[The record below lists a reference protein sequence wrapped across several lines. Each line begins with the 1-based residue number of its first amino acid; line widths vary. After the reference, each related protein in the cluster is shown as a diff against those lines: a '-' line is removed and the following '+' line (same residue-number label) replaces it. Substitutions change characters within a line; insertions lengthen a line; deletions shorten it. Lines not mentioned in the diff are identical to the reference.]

1 MHQNTSKRRAHVG
14 APLRERAK
22 FFLRRHVY
30 HRAIRLKKRSDD
42 AYSTHLPI
50 LCALGANSQ
59 SKRVIEY
66 GSGLISTP
74 TFLNRSAFPRLES
87 LLSFENDSSW
97 YAAVVESIGYDARLE
112 LRLAEGP
119 MKDAVAAS
127 DLVGSRLVFVDDSG
141 EIGRAETII
150 AIAAS
155 RPIGIPIVIHDI
167 EQWRLFQAAKRF
179 DHMFRFDALSPQTG
193 VAWNGHWDLA
203 ELLPRMNRRIQ
214 RHSEKISAR
223 SVEEWASIFRGF
235 GVA

>member
-1 MHQNTSKRRAHVG
+1 VG
-14 APLRERAK
+14 APLRERAR

-30 HRAIRLKKRSDD
+30 YRAIRLKKRSED

-50 LCALGANSQ
+50 LCALGANILP
-59 SKRVIEY
+59 KRVVEY

-74 TFLNRSAFPRLES
+74 AFLNLSVFPRLES

-119 MKDAVAAS
+119 MKNAVAPS
-127 DLVGSRLVFVDDSG
+127 DLAGCGLVFVDDSD
-141 EIGRAETII
+141 EIGRAETIT
-150 AIAAS
+150 AIAAC
-155 RPIGIPIVIHDI
+155 RPVGVPIVIHDI
-167 EQWRLFQAAKRF
+167 EQWHLFQAAMRF

-193 VAWNGHWDLA
+193 VVWNGHWDLA

-214 RHSEKISAR
+214 RHSEKISTR
-223 SVEEWASIFRGF
+223 NTEEWAAIFRGF
-235 GVA
+235 DLA